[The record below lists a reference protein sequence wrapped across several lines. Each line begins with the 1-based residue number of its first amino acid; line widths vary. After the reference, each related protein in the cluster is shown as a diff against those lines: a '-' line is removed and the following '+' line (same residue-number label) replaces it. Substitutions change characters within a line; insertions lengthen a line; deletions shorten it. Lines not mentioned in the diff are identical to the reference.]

1 MTFYGLAFVSS
12 THVVAFGRMAGSQ
25 ALWFLMILFLSTTI
39 IPLLTLGLMFKRF
52 TVKEW
57 ASISQSDRKA
67 SAILMGVVYI
77 LLYFTYRD
85 FFPDMIIGVFLMA
98 AGLSSVVAG
107 VLQNWI
113 RISFHMF
120 AMSGLLVLLLFMA
133 KEGVGLIEPKWS
145 VTVVILLSGT
155 VAWSRLAIEA
165 HSQREIYLGYCIGL
179 LTSTAVFLFAYGF

>member
-1 MTFYGLAFVSS
+1 
-12 THVVAFGRMAGSQ
+12 
-25 ALWFLMILFLSTTI
+25 
-39 IPLLTLGLMFKRF
+39 
-52 TVKEW
+52 
-57 ASISQSDRKA
+57 
-67 SAILMGVVYI
+67 
-77 LLYFTYRD
+77 
-85 FFPDMIIGVFLMA
+85 MA